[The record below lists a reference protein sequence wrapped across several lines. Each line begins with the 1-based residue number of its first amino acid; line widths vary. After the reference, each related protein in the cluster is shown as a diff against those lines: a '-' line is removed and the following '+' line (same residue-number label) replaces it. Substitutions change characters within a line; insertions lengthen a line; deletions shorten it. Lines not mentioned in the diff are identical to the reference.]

1 MLVNLKLN
9 REISDLEA
17 EIELLEEKR
26 TRSQA
31 ALLDAVLDGVEP
43 NGEDMDYFQARK
55 AAKAYYETRRE
66 NIIIGKP
73 PSGGFVLHKN
83 IRAAKIYVYAFGY

>member
-43 NGEDMDYFQARK
+43 NGADMDYFLLFTAQIEVK
-55 AAKAYYETRRE
+55 RE
-66 NIIIGKP
+66 KLQKLIMKRDGK
-73 PSGGFVLHKN
+73 
-83 IRAAKIYVYAFGY
+83 I

>member
-17 EIELLEEKR
+17 EIALLEEKR

-43 NGEDMDYFQARK
+43 NGEDMDYFRLFTAQIEVK
-55 AAKAYYETRRE
+55 RE
-66 NIIIGKP
+66 KLQKLIMKRDGK
-73 PSGGFVLHKN
+73 
-83 IRAAKIYVYAFGY
+83 I

>member
-43 NGEDMDYFQARK
+43 NSEDMDYFRLFTAQIEVK
-55 AAKAYYETRRE
+55 RE
-66 NIIIGKP
+66 KLQKLIMKRDGK
-73 PSGGFVLHKN
+73 
-83 IRAAKIYVYAFGY
+83 I

>member
-43 NGEDMDYFQARK
+43 NGEDMDYVRLFTAQIEVK
-55 AAKAYYETRRE
+55 RE
-66 NIIIGKP
+66 KLQKLIMKRDGK
-73 PSGGFVLHKN
+73 
-83 IRAAKIYVYAFGY
+83 I